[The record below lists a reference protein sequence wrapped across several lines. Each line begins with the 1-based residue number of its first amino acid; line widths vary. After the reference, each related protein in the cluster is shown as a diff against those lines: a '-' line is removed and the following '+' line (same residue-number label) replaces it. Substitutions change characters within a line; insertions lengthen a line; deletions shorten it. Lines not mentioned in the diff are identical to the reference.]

1 MHQDRVRSMCIT
13 DHGLVISGPGS
24 RDGRIAVWRSHL
36 ATDCP
41 KSPEPEE
48 ETKGVSTCEVDGFEM
63 VSKKETVQFDLGR
76 NQTRYI
82 TKYQSTC

>member
-82 TKYQSTC
+82 TKYSTC

>member
-1 MHQDRVRSMCIT
+1 MCIT
-13 DHGLVISGPGS
+13 DDGLVISGPGS
-24 RDGRIAVWRSHL
+24 RDGRIAVWGSHL

-48 ETKGVSTCEVDGFEM
+48 ETEDEEDGFEM
-63 VSKKETVQFDLGR
+63 VRKKETVQFNLER

-82 TKYQSTC
+82 TKSATC

>member
-1 MHQDRVRSMCIT
+1 MCIT
-13 DHGLVISGPGS
+13 DYGLVITGPGS
-24 RDGRIAVWRSHL
+24 RDGRIAVWGSHL

-48 ETKGVSTCEVDGFEM
+48 ETEDTSICKEDGFEM
-63 VSKKETVQFDLGR
+63 VCKKDTVQFDLER

-82 TKYQSTC
+82 TKSATY